1 MRAIQDRSVKMLVR
15 RFLPLL
21 MDSIFIVL
29 ALYFVLTS
37 ARAWFV
43 FAEPWSFFIYQ
54 AFFVAV
60 QIMAFA
66 LFLIRK
72 NPVACSS
79 KSTDY
84 VFTLGGLGSPM
95 LFQVASGNGPSVVG
109 EWLVFVG
116 GFIVLSAMLSL
127 NTSFGIAPENRSI
140 KTRGMY
146 RIVRHPMYMGYILAE
161 TGFLISNFSFF
172 NVLILT
178 ASVIFLLLRL
188 RAEERLL
195 LEDPAYKTYA
205 RKLPWKL
212 IPFIL

>member
-1 MRAIQDRSVKMLVR
+1 MLT
-15 RFLPLL
+15 
-21 MDSIFIVL
+21 DSIFIVL
-29 ALYFVLTS
+29 ALYFVLTF

-43 FAEPWSFFIYQ
+43 FVEPWSFFIYQ
-54 AFFVAV
+54 AFFVV
-60 QIMAFA
+60 FQLVAFA

-72 NPVACSS
+72 DPVVCSS
-79 KSTDY
+79 KSSDY
-84 VFTLGGLGSPM
+84 VFTLGALGSPM
-95 LFQVASGNGPSVVG
+95 LFRPVSDNGPSVIG

-116 GFIVLSAMLSL
+116 GFVVLGALLSL

-140 KTRGMY
+140 KTTGMY

-161 TGFLISNFSFF
+161 TGFLLSNFSFF
-172 NVLILT
+172 NLLILS

-205 RKLPWKL
+205 RKIPWKL
-212 IPFIL
+212 VPFVF